1 MTQATPAQ
9 RAAAAT
15 DPLRRAASIPLT
27 PGQTTSLPFE
37 SRAVL
42 LGLGGDLHVTLAGGD
57 SLTLPALREGVL
69 YQARIG
75 LPSNVQTGAYT
86 AETFAVRDGRVMAS
100 AVVVIQRVKTAIS
113 TLMVNSLLKWVSM
126 N

>member
-1 MTQATPAQ
+1 MTQAIPAQ

-27 PGQTTSLPFE
+27 SGQTAILPFE

-69 YQARIG
+69 YPLALTHIHEAG
-75 LPSNVQTGAYT
+75 T
-86 AETFAVRDGRVMAS
+86 S
-100 AVVVIQRVKTAIS
+100 AAQITVLA
-113 TLMVNSLLKWVSM
+113 
-126 N
+126 

>member
-1 MTQATPAQ
+1 MTQARPAQ

-69 YQARIG
+69 YPLALTHIHDAG
-75 LPSNVQTGAYT
+75 TT
-86 AETFAVRDGRVMAS
+86 ASQITVLA
-100 AVVVIQRVKTAIS
+100 
-113 TLMVNSLLKWVSM
+113 
-126 N
+126 